1 MAHARSVRQ
10 PIQVPPGTIGAQKQ
24 PKLQA
29 KRSMQD
35 TVEVS
40 SDSDSDD
47 SSGVE
52 IEEPSPEE
60 PSPIPPT
67 RPTEP
72 LAAARYDT
80 LQAIWSPRNRRPNAE
95 KVKNA
100 LVAFKD
106 VVKAV
111 RDTWKESSQAMKTA
125 ENQGDSG
132 KATQLKNQVVLQ
144 RRVMDVVIS
153 TTLEMGHPMIVE
165 KLGEHPMAV
174 TAMYSFLLDRHQA
187 ADFDGELTLKILKL
201 LSSFT
206 TVDEDTLQKTNVA
219 KVLPRFGKKG

>member
-24 PKLQA
+24 PKVQA

-35 TVEVS
+35 SVEVS

-80 LQAIWSPRNRRPNAE
+80 LQAIWSPRNRRPNVD

-165 KLGEHPMAV
+165 KYVFFFFLV
-174 TAMYSFLLDRHQA
+174 TSLAFMTAFCHGHRIQSELRASFPSNLPSGYSACL
-187 ADFDGELTLKILKL
+187 I
-201 LSSFT
+201 
-206 TVDEDTLQKTNVA
+206 
-219 KVLPRFGKKG
+219 KGY